1 MAFVTIDPNTIEVG
15 DPLKKELFD
24 RIKSNEDDH
33 ETRLNN
39 LESTVAKIDFMKFMV
54 VNASSASSFTGMY
67 YYEANG
73 SFTITDAFIRIFTK
87 GSLSGNLE
95 IDIKVST
102 TDMDNASFTS
112 IFTTTP
118 KIDFSTISNY
128 GKSTNQAFDATK
140 INIQPG
146 YFLRLDVTELPTNGV
161 ISRFLIE
168 AYGE

>member
-1 MAFVTIDPNTIEVG
+1 MAFVTINPNTIEVG
-15 DPLKKELFD
+15 DPIKKELFD
-24 RIKSNEDDH
+24 RIKANEDDH
-33 ETRLNN
+33 ETRLSN

-54 VNASSASSFTGMY
+54 ANASSASSFTGMY

-87 GSLSGNLE
+87 GALTGNLE

-102 TDMDNASFTS
+102 TDMDNASFVS
-112 IFTTTP
+112 IFTTKP
-118 KIDFSTISNY
+118 KIVFSSISDY

-140 INIQPG
+140 INIQSG
-146 YFLRLDVTELPTNGV
+146 DFLRLDVTELPTNGV